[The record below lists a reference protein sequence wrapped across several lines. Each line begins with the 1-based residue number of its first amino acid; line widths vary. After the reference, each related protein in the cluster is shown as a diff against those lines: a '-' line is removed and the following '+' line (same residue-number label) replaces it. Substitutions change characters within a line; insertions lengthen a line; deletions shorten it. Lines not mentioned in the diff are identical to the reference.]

1 MEKVD
6 FLNTSNIGKNLEK
19 ETHLDKGLET
29 EEVQKRLTQYGYNEV
44 PEKKVRFLA
53 RLGKRF
59 WGIVPWMLEATA
71 IVTIVLGKYVQAV
84 VIIALLLFNAG
95 MSLWREG
102 RAKAAMGALK
112 QRLRIQSR
120 VKRDGKWSTIPAR
133 ELVPGD
139 LVRVRI
145 GDLLPADIK
154 IVEGSLGLD
163 QSVLTGESGIVDK
176 SAEEIAYSGSAVKRG
191 EATGIVDATGTKTYF
206 GKTISLLELAKPKL
220 HMEEVTVK
228 IARRLAALVLASLL
242 IVFVYAV
249 LTGFEL
255 AVLLP
260 LAGVL
265 LIASVPVAMP
275 TMFTVNMAL
284 GAAVLAKQGVL
295 VTRLSATEDAA
306 TMDVLCADKT
316 GTITMNKLFVEEEVP
331 FNGFSQNDVLLYGA
345 FASKEANQD
354 PIDIAFLTA
363 AIEAGIPLDA
373 YSQTEFVP
381 FDPKTRMTEATIS
394 KAGEIF
400 FVGKGS
406 FDTIRA
412 VCNVQEQE
420 ATAMLKLAEAL
431 SEKGLRV
438 IAVAKGTDKS
448 RLEFVG
454 LAGIADRIR
463 EDSREILDQIR
474 DLGVD
479 VKMLTG
485 DSFPIAKNIAQQ
497 IGLGKNITTM
507 SKIQEAETKAK
518 PIDSVIEDSHGIAQ
532 IYPEDK
538 FSIVKTLQRIGH
550 VVGMTGDGVNDAPAL
565 AQAEVGIAVKN
576 ATDIAKDS
584 ASAVL
589 TVEGLGGIISMIKTS
604 RTIYQ
609 RIYSWALMMVA
620 RKLHI
625 AGFIVVMLFLTH
637 SLMLSITGTV
647 LLLFLGDFV
656 SMSISTD
663 NVRSSLKPDTFDMR
677 RLFGVSGSLGI
688 LMTIESAIFAVP
700 ALSYFGLIGN
710 VEKIYTFGFA
720 YLNLAGV
727 FTLMIVRERNHFWNS
742 RPSKFLS
749 ITVLVEVLFVITIS
763 ILGVLELAPLGYVP
777 VLAILGYTLLVT
789 FVINDPVKV
798 YLTRKFR
805 AIPSES
811 PQGSR

>member
-1 MEKVD
+1 MLK
-6 FLNTSNIGKNLEK
+6 
-19 ETHLDKGLET
+19 
-29 EEVQKRLTQYGYNEV
+29 YGYNEV
-44 PEKKVRFLA
+44 PEKKASFLA

-71 IVTIVLGKYVQAV
+71 IVTLVLGKYPQAL
-84 VIIALLLFNAG
+84 VIVFLLLFNAG

-102 RAKAAMGALK
+102 RARAAMAKLK

-120 VKRDGKWSTIPAR
+120 VKRDGKWSIIPAS

-139 LVRVRI
+139 VIRVRI

-154 IVEGSLGLD
+154 IVDGSLGLD
-163 QSVLTGESGIVDK
+163 QSILTGESGIVEK
-176 SAEEIAYSGSAVKRG
+176 IPTEIAYSGSAVKRG
-191 EATGIVDATGTKTYF
+191 EATSIVEATGTKTYF
-206 GKTISLLELAKPKL
+206 GRTISLLELAKPKL

-228 IARRLAALVLASLL
+228 VARQLAIIVLASLL
-242 IVFVYAV
+242 VVFVYAV

-275 TMFTVNMAL
+275 TMFTINMAL
-284 GAAVLAKQGVL
+284 GSAVLAKQGVL

-316 GTITMNKLFVEEEVP
+316 GTITLNKLFVEEQVP
-331 FNGFSQNDVLLYGA
+331 LNGFSENDVLLYGA
-345 FASKEANQD
+345 LASKEANQD
-354 PIDIAFLTA
+354 PIDIAFLSA
-363 AIEAGIPLDA
+363 AAEAHIPLDA
-373 YSQTEFVP
+373 YSQMEFVP

-394 KAGEIF
+394 KAGEKF

-406 FDTIRA
+406 FDTICVA
-412 VCNVQEQE
+412 CNTTEE
-420 ATAMLKLAEAL
+420 DTKKLLKLVEAL
-431 SEKGLRV
+431 SAKGLRV
-438 IAVAKGTDKS
+438 IAVAKGADRSK
-448 RLEFVG
+448 LEFVG
-454 LAGIADRIR
+454 LAGVADRIR
-463 EDSREILDQIR
+463 EDSREILEQIR
-474 DLGVD
+474 ELGVE

-485 DSFPIAKNIAQQ
+485 DSLPIAKNIAQQ
-497 IGLGKNITTM
+497 VGLGKNVTTM
-507 SKIQEAETKAK
+507 SKIQEAETKAT
-518 PIDSVIEDSHGIAQ
+518 PIDSTIEDSHGIAQ

-565 AQAEVGIAVKN
+565 GQAEVGIAVKN

-625 AGFIVVMLFLTH
+625 AGFIVLMLFLTH

-727 FTLMIVRERNHFWNS
+727 STLMIVRERNHFWNS

-749 ITVLVEVLFVITIS
+749 ITVLAEVLFVIAIS

-777 VLAILGYTLLVT
+777 VLAILGYALLTT
-789 FVINDPVKV
+789 FLINDPIKV
-798 YLTRKFR
+798 YLIRKFKTT
-805 AIPSES
+805 
-811 PQGSR
+811 QG

>member
-1 MEKVD
+1 MA
-6 FLNTSNIGKNLEK
+6 SNVKKDSLETNI
-19 ETHLDKGLET
+19 ETGLET
-29 EEVQKRLTQYGYNEV
+29 REVEKRLVEYGYNEV
-44 PEKKVRFLA
+44 PEKKVSFWA

-59 WGIVPWMLEATA
+59 WGIIPWMLEATA
-71 IVTIVLGKYVQAV
+71 IVTVVLGKYPQAL
-84 VIIALLLFNAG
+84 VIVFLLFFNAG

-102 RAKAAMGALK
+102 RAKAAMARLK
-112 QRLRIQSR
+112 QSLRIQSR

-139 LVRVRI
+139 VVRARI

-154 IVEGSLGLD
+154 IVDGSLGLD

-176 SAEEIAYSGSAVKRG
+176 LPAEIAYSGSAVKRG
-191 EATGIVDATGTKTYF
+191 EATGIVETTGIKTYF

-228 IARRLAALVLASLL
+228 VARQLAIIVLASLL

-255 AVLLP
+255 AILLP

-275 TMFTVNMAL
+275 TMFTINMAL

-316 GTITMNKLFVEEEVP
+316 GTITMNKLFAEEKVP
-331 FNGFSQNDVLLYGA
+331 LNGFSEGDVLLYGA
-345 FASKEANQD
+345 LASKEANQD
-354 PIDIAFLTA
+354 PIDIAFLA
-363 AIEAGIPLDA
+363 AATQAHLPLDA
-373 YSQTEFVP
+373 YEQIDFVP
-381 FDPKTRMTEATIS
+381 FDPKTRMTEATIT
-394 KAGEIF
+394 KDGEKF

-406 FDTIRA
+406 FDTICA
-412 VCNVQEQE
+412 ACNVPEEE
-420 ATAMLKLAEAL
+420 AKAMLKLAEEL
-431 SEKGLRV
+431 SAKGLRV
-438 IAVAKGTDKS
+438 IAVAKGTNRSK
-448 RLEFVG
+448 LEFVG

-463 EDSREILDQIR
+463 EDSRAILDQIR
-474 DLGVD
+474 ELGVE

-485 DSFPIAKNIAQQ
+485 DSLPIAKNIAQQ
-497 IGLGKNITTM
+497 IGLGKNVTTM
-507 SKIQEAETKAK
+507 SRIQEDESK
-518 PIDSVIEDSHGIAQ
+518 PQPLDSTIEDTHGIAQ

-538 FSIVKTLQRIGH
+538 FIIVKTLQRIGH
-550 VVGMTGDGVNDAPAL
+550 IVGMTGDGVNDAPAL
-565 AQAEVGIAVKN
+565 GQAEVGIAVKN

-663 NVRSSLKPDTFDMR
+663 NVRASLKPDTFDMR

-688 LMTIESAIFAVP
+688 LMTIESAIFAVF

-710 VEKIYTFGFA
+710 VEQIYTFGFA

-742 RPSKFLS
+742 RPSRFLS
-749 ITVLVEVLFVITIS
+749 ITVLVEVLFVIAIS
-763 ILGVLELAPLGYVP
+763 IVGILELAPLGYVP

-789 FVINDPVKV
+789 FVINDPIKV
-798 YLTRKFR
+798 YLTHKFR
-805 AIPSES
+805 ATPSES
-811 PQGSR
+811 SQGPR

>member
-1 MEKVD
+1 M
-6 FLNTSNIGKNLEK
+6 TSEIKDVQETDLEA
-19 ETHLDKGLET
+19 GLKT
-29 EEVQKRLTQYGYNEV
+29 EEVQKRLAQYGYNEV
-44 PEKKVRFLA
+44 PEKKVSFLA

-59 WGIVPWMLEATA
+59 WGIVPWMLEATV
-71 IVTIVLGKYVQAV
+71 IVTIVLGKYPQAL
-84 VIIALLLFNAG
+84 VIVFLLLFNAG

-102 RAKAAMGALK
+102 RAKAAMAKLK

-120 VKRDGKWSTIPAR
+120 VKRDGKWNTIPAR

-139 LVRVRI
+139 IIRVRI
-145 GDLLPADIK
+145 GDLLPADAK

-176 SAEEIAYSGSAVKRG
+176 LPTEIAYSGSAVKRG
-191 EATGIVDATGTKTYF
+191 EATGIVDAIGTKTYF
-206 GKTISLLELAKPKL
+206 GRTISLLELAKPKL

-228 IARRLAALVLASLL
+228 VARHLAIIVLASLL
-242 IVFVYAV
+242 LVFVYAV

-275 TMFTVNMAL
+275 TMFTINMAL
-284 GAAVLAKQGVL
+284 GSSELAKQGVL

-316 GTITMNKLFVEEEVP
+316 GTITMNRLFVEEKIP
-331 FNGFSQNDVLLYGA
+331 LNGFSEKDVLLYGA
-345 FASKEANQD
+345 LASNEANLD

-363 AIEAGIPLDA
+363 TAQSHILFDA
-373 YSQTEFVP
+373 YSQIAFVP
-381 FDPKTRMTEATIS
+381 FDPKTRMTEATVN
-394 KAGEIF
+394 KAGEKI

-406 FDTIRA
+406 FDTICA
-412 VCNVQEQE
+412 ACNIPEEE
-420 ATAMLKLAEAL
+420 AKAMLKLAEEL
-431 SEKGLRV
+431 SAKGLRV
-438 IAVAKGTDKS
+438 IAVAKGADRNK
-448 RLEFVG
+448 LEFVG

-463 EDSREILDQIR
+463 EDSREILEQIR

-485 DSFPIAKNIAQQ
+485 DSLPIAKNIAQQ

-507 SKIQEAETKAK
+507 SKIQEDETKAT
-518 PIDSVIEDSHGIAQ
+518 PIDSTIEDSHGIAQ

-589 TVEGLGGIISMIKTS
+589 TAEGLGGIIAMIKTS

-688 LMTIESAIFAVP
+688 LMTIESAIFAMP
-700 ALSYFGLIGN
+700 ALSFFGLVGN

-742 RPSKFLS
+742 RPSKFLGV
-749 ITVLVEVLFVITIS
+749 TVLAEVLFVIAIS
-763 ILGVLELAPLGYVP
+763 VLGVLELAPLGYLP
-777 VLAILGYTLLVT
+777 VLAILAYALLTT
-789 FVINDPVKV
+789 FIINDPIKV
-798 YLTRKFR
+798 YLIRKFKT
-805 AIPSES
+805 PEKKF
-811 PQGSR
+811 

>member
-1 MEKVD
+1 MEKE
-6 FLNTSNIGKNLEK
+6 LQATNLETGLNNQEVK
-19 ETHLDKGLET
+19 E
-29 EEVQKRLTQYGYNEV
+29 RLATYGYNEV
-44 PEKKVRFLA
+44 PEKKVSFLS
-53 RLGKRF
+53 RLAKRF

-71 IVTIVLGKYVQAV
+71 IVTLILGKYPQAL
-84 VIIALLLFNAG
+84 VIIFLLFFNAG

-102 RAKAAMGALK
+102 RAKAAMAKLK

-120 VKRDGKWSTIPAR
+120 VKREGKWATVPAR

-139 LVRVRI
+139 VVRVRI

-154 IVEGSLGLD
+154 IVEGSIGLD
-163 QSVLTGESGIVDK
+163 QSVLTGESGVVDK
-176 SAEEIAYSGSAVKRG
+176 SHSEIAYSGSAVKRG
-191 EATGIVDATGTKTYF
+191 EATGIVDATGAKTYF

-228 IARRLAALVLASLL
+228 VARQLAIIVLASLL
-242 IVFVYAV
+242 VVFVYAV
-249 LTGFEL
+249 LTGFDL

-275 TMFTVNMAL
+275 TMFTINMAL
-284 GAAVLAKQGVL
+284 GSAVLAKQGVL
-295 VTRLSATEDAA
+295 VTRLSASEDAA
-306 TMDVLCADKT
+306 TMDVLCVDKT

-331 FNGFSQNDVLLYGA
+331 LNGFSKGDVLLYGA
-345 FASKEANQD
+345 LASKEANQD

-363 AIEAGIPLDA
+363 AKEAQIPLDD
-373 YSQTEFVP
+373 YSQAEFVP

-394 KAGEIF
+394 KVGDKF

-406 FDTIRA
+406 FDTICA
-412 VCNVQEQE
+412 ACNVAEE
-420 ATAMLKLAEAL
+420 KAKDMLKIAEVL

-438 IAVAKGTDKS
+438 IAVAKGAERS

-454 LAGIADRIR
+454 IAGIADRIR
-463 EDSREILDQIR
+463 DDSRSILDQIR
-474 DLGVD
+474 GLGID

-485 DSFPIAKNIAQQ
+485 DSLPIAKNIAGQ
-497 IGLGKNITTM
+497 IGLGKNVTTM
-507 SKIQEAETKAK
+507 SRIQEDETK
-518 PIDSVIEDSHGIAQ
+518 PTPLDSTIEDTHGIAQ

-565 AQAEVGIAVKN
+565 GQAEVGIAVKN

-663 NVRSSLKPDTFDMR
+663 NVRSSLKPDTFNMR
-677 RLFGVSGSLGI
+677 RLFGVSGTLGV
-688 LMTIESAIFAVP
+688 LMIIESAIFAVP
-700 ALSYFGLIGN
+700 ALSYFGLSGD

-727 FTLMIVRERNHFWNS
+727 FTLMIVRERNHFWDS
-742 RPSKFLS
+742 RPSRFLA
-749 ITVLVEVLFVITIS
+749 ITVLAEVLLVIAIS
-763 ILGVLELAPLGYVP
+763 VFGVLELAPLGYLP
-777 VLAILGYTLLVT
+777 VLAILAYTLLTT
-789 FVINDPVKV
+789 FLINDPLKV
-798 YLTRKFR
+798 YLINKFKR
-805 AIPSES
+805 ADSK
-811 PQGSR
+811 

>member
-1 MEKVD
+1 MEKEKD
-6 FLNTSNIGKNLEK
+6 FQTTNLEK
-19 ETHLDKGLET
+19 GLSEQQVK
-29 EEVQKRLTQYGYNEV
+29 ERLSTYGYNDV
-44 PEKKVRFLA
+44 PEKKVSFLS

-71 IVTIVLGKYVQAV
+71 IVTLILGKYPQAL
-84 VIIALLLFNAG
+84 VIIFLLLFNAG

-102 RAKAAMGALK
+102 RAKAAMARLK
-112 QRLRIQSR
+112 QKLRIQSR

-133 ELVPGD
+133 EIVPGD
-139 LVRVRI
+139 VVRVRI
-145 GDLLPADIK
+145 GDLLPADLK
-154 IVEGSLGLD
+154 VVDGSLGLD
-163 QSVLTGESGIVDK
+163 QSVLTGESGIMDK
-176 SAEEIAYSGSAVKRG
+176 SNGEIAYSGSAVKRG
-191 EATGIVDATGTKTYF
+191 EATGVVDATGVKTYF
-206 GKTISLLELAKPKL
+206 GRTISLLETAKPKL
-220 HMEEVTVK
+220 HMEDVTVK
-228 IARRLAALVLASLL
+228 VARQLAILVLASLL

-265 LIASVPVAMP
+265 LVASVPVAMP
-275 TMFTVNMAL
+275 TMFTINMAL
-284 GAAVLAKQGVL
+284 GSSVLAKQGVL

-306 TMDVLCADKT
+306 TMDVLCVDKT
-316 GTITMNKLFVEEEVP
+316 GTITVNKLFVEEETP
-331 FNGFSQNDVLLYGA
+331 INGFTQNDVLLYGA
-345 FASKEANQD
+345 LASNVANQD

-363 AIEAGIPLDA
+363 AAEAHMSLTA
-373 YSQTEFVP
+373 YLQTEFVP

-394 KAGEIF
+394 EAEGKF

-406 FDTIRA
+406 FDTICAACNITEERA
-412 VCNVQEQE
+412 KD
-420 ATAMLKLAEAL
+420 MLKLAEAL

-438 IAVAKGTDKS
+438 IAVAKGTTRN
-448 RLEFVG
+448 RLEFIG
-454 LAGIADRIR
+454 LAGIADRVR
-463 EDSREILDQIR
+463 DDSRLILDQIR
-474 DLGVD
+474 GLGVE

-485 DSFPIAKNIAQQ
+485 DSLPIAKNIARQV
-497 IGLGKNITTM
+497 GLGKNVTTM
-507 SKIQEAETKAK
+507 SKIQEAETKAA
-518 PIDSVIEDSHGIAQ
+518 PIDSVIEESHGIAQ

-565 AQAEVGIAVKN
+565 GQAEVGIAVKN

-589 TVEGLGGIISMIKTS
+589 TVEGLGGITSMINTS

-677 RLFGVSGSLGI
+677 KLFGVSGSLGI
-688 LMTIESAIFAVP
+688 LMTVESAIFTVF
-700 ALSYFGLIGN
+700 ALSYFGLMGN
-710 VEKIYTFGFA
+710 VGQIYTFGFA
-720 YLNLAGV
+720 YLNLSGV

-742 RPSKFLS
+742 KPSRFLS
-749 ITVLVEVLFVITIS
+749 ITVLAEILFVIAIS
-763 ILGVLELAPLGYVP
+763 LFGVLELAPLGYMP
-777 VLAILGYTLLVT
+777 VLTILAYTILTTFLV
-789 FVINDPVKV
+789 NDPIKV
-798 YLTRKFR
+798 YLIHKFKTNT
-805 AIPSES
+805 
-811 PQGSR
+811 

>member
-1 MEKVD
+1 LDNSGIIKDLPETN
-6 FLNTSNIGKNLEK
+6 LKN
-19 ETHLDKGLET
+19 GLET
-29 EEVQKRLTQYGYNEV
+29 QEVQRRLEKYGYNEV
-44 PEKKVRFLA
+44 PEKKASLLVMI
-53 RLGKRF
+53 GKRF

-71 IVTIVLGKYVQAV
+71 IVTLVLGKYVQAA
-84 VIIALLLFNAG
+84 VIIGLLLFNAG
-95 MSLWREG
+95 MSLWQEK
-102 RAKAAMGALK
+102 RAKAAMAALK

-120 VKRDGKWSTIPAR
+120 VKRNGNWSIISAR

-139 LVRVRI
+139 LVRIRI
-145 GDLLPADIK
+145 GDLLPADVK
-154 IVEGSLGLD
+154 IVDGSLGLD

-176 SAEEIAYSGSAVKRG
+176 VPTEIAYSGSAVKRG
-191 EATGIVDATGTKTYF
+191 EATGLVDATGTKTYF
-206 GKTISLLELAKPKL
+206 GRTISLLELAKPKL
-220 HMEEVTVK
+220 HMEEVTVNV
-228 IARRLAALVLASLL
+228 ARRLAIIVLASLL
-242 IVFVYAV
+242 IVFVYAI

-265 LIASVPVAMP
+265 LIASVPIAMP
-275 TMFTVNMAL
+275 TMFTINMAL
-284 GAAVLAKQGVL
+284 GSAVLAKQGVL
-295 VTRLSATEDAA
+295 VTRLSASEDAA

-316 GTITMNKLFVEEEVP
+316 GTITMNKLFLEEEVP
-331 FNGFSQNDVLLYGA
+331 HNGFSEGDVLLYGA
-345 FASKEANQD
+345 LASKEANQD
-354 PIDIAFLTA
+354 PIDIAFLIA
-363 AIEAGIPLDA
+363 AAEAHIPLDA
-373 YSQTEFVP
+373 YSKTEFVP

-394 KAGEIF
+394 KAGEKF
-400 FVGKGS
+400 FVVKGS
-406 FDTIRA
+406 FDTVSVASNIT
-412 VCNVQEQE
+412 EE
-420 ATAMLKLAEAL
+420 STKTLLKLAEAL

-438 IAVAKGTDKS
+438 IAVAKGDNRS
-448 RLEFVG
+448 RLQFVG

-463 EDSREILDQIR
+463 EDSREILEQIR
-474 DLGVD
+474 KLGVE

-485 DSFPIAKNIAQQ
+485 DSLPIAKNIAQQ
-497 IGLGKNITTM
+497 VGLGKNVTTM
-507 SKIQEAETKAK
+507 SKIQEAETKATH
-518 PIDSVIEDSHGIAQ
+518 IDSVIEDSHGIAQ

-565 AQAEVGIAVKN
+565 GQAEVGIAVKN

-620 RKLHI
+620 RKVHI

-663 NVRSSLKPDTFDMR
+663 KVRSSLKPDTFDMR

-688 LMTIESAIFAVP
+688 MMTIESAIFAV
-700 ALSYFGLIGN
+700 ASLSYFGLIGN

-720 YLNLAGV
+720 YLNLSGV
-727 FTLMIVRERNHFWNS
+727 STLMILRERNHFWKS
-742 RPSKFLS
+742 RPSRVLS
-749 ITVLVEVLFVITIS
+749 ITVLVEILLVIAIS
-763 ILGVLELAPLGYVP
+763 VFGVLELAPLGYMP
-777 VLAILGYTLLVT
+777 LLAILGYTSLTT
-789 FVINDPVKV
+789 FLINDPIKV
-798 YLTRKFR
+798 FLIRKFKTVQ
-805 AIPSES
+805 E
-811 PQGSR
+811 

>member
-1 MEKVD
+1 M
-6 FLNTSNIGKNLEK
+6 
-19 ETHLDKGLET
+19 
-29 EEVQKRLTQYGYNEV
+29 
-44 PEKKVRFLA
+44 
-53 RLGKRF
+53 
-59 WGIVPWMLEATA
+59 
-71 IVTIVLGKYVQAV
+71 QAV

-102 RAKAAMGALK
+102 RAKAAMAALK

-228 IARRLAALVLASLL
+228 IARRLAVLVLASLL

-331 FNGFSQNDVLLYGA
+331 VNGFSQNDVLLYGA
-345 FASKEANQD
+345 LASKEANQD
-354 PIDIAFLTA
+354 PIDLAFLAATA
-363 AIEAGIPLDA
+363 EANIALNS
-373 YSQTEFVP
+373 YLQTEFVP
-381 FDPKTRMTEATIS
+381 FDPKTRMTEATVQKS
-394 KAGEIF
+394 GETF
-400 FVGKGS
+400 LVEKGS
-406 FDTIRA
+406 FDTVCA

-420 ATAMLKLAEAL
+420 AKAMLKLAEAL

-438 IAVAKGTDKS
+438 IAVAKGTDRS
-448 RLEFVG
+448 RLQIVG

-463 EDSREILDQIR
+463 EDSRKILDQIR
-474 DLGVD
+474 DLGVE

-485 DSFPIAKNIAQQ
+485 DSLPIAKNIAQQ
-497 IGLGKNITTM
+497 IGLGKNVTIM
-507 SKIQEAETKAK
+507 SRIQEAETKAT

-550 VVGMTGDGVNDAPAL
+550 VVGMTGDGVNDALAL

-584 ASAVL
+584 ASVVL
-589 TVEGLGGIISMIKTS
+589 TIEGLGGIIAMIKTS

-688 LMTIESAIFAVP
+688 LMTIESAIFAV
-700 ALSYFGLIGN
+700 AGLSYFGLVGN

-720 YLNLAGV
+720 YLNLSGV

-742 RPSKFLS
+742 RPSKMLS
-749 ITVLVEVLFVITIS
+749 VTALAEVLLVVAIS
-763 ILGVLELAPLGYVP
+763 VFGVLELAPLGYLP
-777 VLAILGYTLLVT
+777 VLAILAYTLLVS
-789 FVINDPVKV
+789 FVINDPIKV
-798 YLTRKFR
+798 YLIRKFR
-805 AIPSES
+805 AISDESSNPSLAKRAES
-811 PQGSR
+811 SEGSR